1 MPAIELTVAHSLAQ
15 DEALRRIKT
24 MLADLRAK
32 HADQITDLSEQ
43 WDGDTGTF
51 ILSAMGFTVSGK
63 ISVKPSKVEIC
74 GELPF
79 AASLFKGTIEST
91 IRRQAETLL
100 A

>member
-1 MPAIELTVAHSLAQ
+1 MPALEMTVAHSLTQ

-32 HADQITDLSEQ
+32 HADQITDLNEN

-51 ILSAMGFTVSGK
+51 RLSAMGFTVSGK
-63 ISVKPSKVEIC
+63 ISVKPSEVAIC

-79 AASLFKGTIEST
+79 AASLFKSTIEST
-91 IRRQAETLL
+91 IRRQTETLL